1 VTELSGLRAV
11 TFDCWG
17 TLLYEPDPM
26 RSFGPRV
33 DAVVETVAG
42 AGTPIDSD
50 TARAA
55 LDAAWHRHVAL
66 WQEGQASG
74 ASEIATWTLDALGL
88 QTPELAESLGLRLG
102 DASLGSEVIALDG
115 AREALAR
122 LAQAGIRRALVC
134 DTGFTP
140 GHTIRELLDRQ
151 GLLEHLEVCI
161 FSDEAGVPKPHPS
174 VFQAALEP
182 LGARPEESAHVGDLR
197 RTDVAGARG
206 FGMRSI
212 RIRWHHDDQSDHAEA
227 DTVVNSHAHLLE
239 LMGLA

>member
-1 VTELSGLRAV
+1 MTSLGELRAI

-26 RSFGPRV
+26 QSFGPRV
-33 DAVVETVAG
+33 EAVAAAVAG
-42 AGTPIDSD
+42 SGRRIDVAE
-50 TARAA
+50 ARAA
-55 LDAAWHRHVAL
+55 LDASWKHHIGLWEQGEASGPGDMAAWALNALGVHEPELSAPLGVAL
-66 WQEGQASG
+66 AEASLR
-74 ASEIATWTLDALGL
+74 SEI
-88 QTPELAESLGLRLG
+88 
-102 DASLGSEVIALDG
+102 VALDG
-115 AREALAR
+115 ARDALAR
-122 LAQAGIRRALVC
+122 LSDAGLRRALVC

-140 GHTIRELLDRQ
+140 GNVVRELLDRQ

-182 LGARPEESAHVGDLR
+182 LETRPEQAAHVGDLR

-212 RIRWHHDDQSDHAEA
+212 RIRWHHDDTSEHPEA
-227 DTVVNSHAHLLE
+227 DAVVDSYGHLLDV
-239 LMGLA
+239 LGL

>member
-1 VTELSGLRAV
+1 MTELSGLRAV

-33 DAVVETVAG
+33 EAVVETVTR
-42 AGTPIDSD
+42 AGTAIE
-50 TARAA
+50 TEAARSA
-55 LDAAWHRHVAL
+55 LDIAWRKHVTL
-66 WQEGQASG
+66 WEQGQASG
-74 ASEIATWTLDALGL
+74 AAEIAGWALAALGL
-88 QTPELAESLGLRLG
+88 PAPELAEQLGQRLG
-102 DASLGSEVIALDG
+102 SASLGSEVIALDG
-115 AREALAR
+115 ARDALAR
-122 LAQAGIRRALVC
+122 LADAGIRRALVC

-140 GHTIRELLDRQ
+140 GHAIRELLDRQ

-182 LGARPEESAHVGDLR
+182 LGARPEDSAHVGDLR
-197 RTDVAGARG
+197 RTDIAGARA

-212 RIRWHHDDQSDHAEA
+212 RIRWHHDDQSDHEEA
-227 DTVVNSHAHLLE
+227 DAVVDSHAHMLE
-239 LMGLA
+239 LMGLG